1 MSKLNRRGFLG
12 LAGASAVGVAASPL
26 LGISPANAALDV
38 SAPDTPLENLGL
50 QLYTVR
56 DKITSL
62 GFAVVFEE
70 LARIGY
76 KEVEFAG
83 YTQSTNILG
92 RQITIAEI
100 RKALDDNGLK
110 AIGSHIGAA
119 ALVDPAQRDASFQAA
134 VDLGM
139 PYVGTANDFWGAS
152 STPSSTN
159 TLGIYGTARTISD
172 LQRGVDSL
180 NKAAVVAREMFGLKG
195 IYQHNHQ
202 NEFGF
207 ATDNSAVRRYDVWS
221 AGLDDSTGA
230 FLEMDIAWAFKGA
243 RTFPGPTAATPGRHE
258 ASYLGGFDP
267 ADYVVANPNRYK
279 LFHTKD
285 AVPTALT
292 ANTIPGDLT
301 PVEFGTGIVP
311 FRAFFAKVGAR
322 AAATGVYEQDTAT
335 NAGVPGGS
343 LGAAA
348 RSYDGMYYV
357 RTLTWLDELYALV
370 GRYVTAGR
378 VKAAVG
384 DDLQGRLGNAIKRYE
399 GGHEESTIGY
409 LGQFVAKVNN
419 QVKGD
424 DAAKAQLLTVA
435 NSILGWLQTSEDK
448 ENGVI

>member
-1 MSKLNRRGFLG
+1 MSKLNRRNFLG

-26 LGISPANAALDV
+26 LGIAPANAALDV
-38 SAPDTPLENLGL
+38 AAPDVPLENLGL
-50 QLYTVR
+50 QLFTVR
-56 DKITSL
+56 DKISSL

-92 RQITIAEI
+92 RQITTAEI
-100 RKALDDNGLK
+100 KKALDDNGLK
-110 AIGSHIGAA
+110 AIGSHISAQ
-119 ALVDPAQRDASFQAA
+119 ALTDPNQRKASFQTAL
-134 VDLGM
+134 DLGM
-139 PYVGTANDFWGAS
+139 PFVGTANDFWGGIRAS
-152 STPSSTN
+152 DGLPYATSN
-159 TLGIYGTARTISD
+159 TVAEV
-172 LQRGVDSL
+172 QRAADML
-180 NKAAVVAREMFGLKG
+180 NAAAVEAKAMGLKG
-195 IYQHNHQ
+195 IYHHNHQ
-202 NEFGF
+202 NEFRF
-207 ATDNSAVRRYDVWS
+207 TTDQPTVRRYDVFTS
-221 AGLDDSTGA
+221 RLDDSTGA
-230 FLEMDIAWAFKGA
+230 FMEMDIAWAFKGA
-243 RTFPGPTAATPGRHE
+243 RTFPAPGVPGRHE

-292 ANTIPGDLT
+292 ANTILGDLV

-322 AAATGVYEQDTAT
+322 AAATGVYEQDSAT

-370 GRYVTAGR
+370 GRLVTAGR

-384 DDLQGRLGNAIKRYE
+384 ADLQGRVGNAIKRYE
-399 GGHEESTIGY
+399 GGHEESAIGY
-409 LGQFVAKVNN
+409 LGQFIAKANN

-424 DAAKAQLLTVA
+424 DAAKDLLVSNA
-435 NSILGWLQTSEDK
+435 NVILGWLQTSEDK
-448 ENGVI
+448 ENGVL